1 MTSSR
6 LSKRKVQ
13 GLTLVELLVVVGVV
27 SVLSAIMLPG
37 IKSVLTDRKSSQA
50 AIMVKNYLESARARA
65 VGRNRPVAVVFERLS
80 SRATLSGVK
89 YVSETATTWDPANP
103 PSLTP
108 DTNFVP
114 YNTCIRLSMAEEPL
128 PITQAILPVPL
139 VFTARMPGDGG
150 NPPVP
155 TGPYVGDDSLADMHQ
170 GQINEVRIFQVT
182 GPPNTDVSQLVGEY
196 LITGSQISFGNS
208 ARRFSIVSPRDPFVH
223 ETYSLSQNG
232 QNGDKSIWFSVMN
245 ELAFDGHSERAKEP
259 YVDIPAGTS
268 FDSFRIYT
276 RPKPIFTQAIQLPR
290 GMCVDLSIS
299 GFGKRLPGHNT
310 LTAEKQPIFDCAES
324 AADEFDYRVRFA
336 SDWIGND
343 EIPLRPDQLR
353 PVYVVFSPEG
363 QLSHVWANDRRE
375 LPSDISY
382 QGNLTRIDA
391 TNDLFFHIGKIDRV
405 TMPIDPE
412 RLDLS
417 ITKKVYAR
425 NAFALKTAT
434 RNGVLNNLTDL
445 NSYVVRLSPTSG
457 AISASPIVNIET
469 QTAILGLNID
479 NLNFGDMV
487 ELTRRG
493 TYNSNV
499 TAQ

>member
-6 LSKRKVQ
+6 LGKRKVQ

-50 AIMVKNYLESARARA
+50 AIMVKNYLEAARARA

-139 VFTARMPGDGG
+139 VFTARMPGDGI
-150 NPPVP
+150 NPPIP

-170 GQINEVRIFQVT
+170 GQISEVRIFQVN

-208 ARRFSIVSPRDPFVH
+208 ARRFSIVSPRDPSVH
-223 ETYSLSQNG
+223 ETYSRSQAG

-268 FDSFRIYT
+268 FDSFRIYP

-290 GMCVDLSIS
+290 GMCIDLSIS
-299 GFGKRLPGHNT
+299 GFGKRLPGHDT
-310 LTAEKQPIFDCAES
+310 LTAEKQPVFDNNGT
-324 AADEFDYRVRFA
+324 AAPEFDYRVRFA
-336 SDWIGND
+336 SDWISN
-343 EIPLRPDQLR
+343 EPTPLIPEQLR

-363 QLSHVWANDRRE
+363 QLSHVWANDRRVRAFQG
-375 LPSDISY
+375 DNSY
-382 QGNLTRIDA
+382 QGSLARIDA

-405 TMPIDPE
+405 TMPLDP
-412 RLDLS
+412 S
-417 ITKKVYAR
+417 TFAR